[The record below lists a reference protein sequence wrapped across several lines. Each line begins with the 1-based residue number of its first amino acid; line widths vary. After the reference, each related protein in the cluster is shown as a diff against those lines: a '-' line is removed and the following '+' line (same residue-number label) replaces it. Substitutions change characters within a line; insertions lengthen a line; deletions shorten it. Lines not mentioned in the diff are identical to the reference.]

1 MWQNVQA
8 PGNEQAPLFQ
18 ETHILLTV
26 SGCITRLGWVVAGWG
41 DLFGATTACRLATEP
56 GTAQIYQT
64 IRNIGQGQDGFQG
77 VTGGLRA
84 RPANQCPNQGCPAPH
99 QDRHNSYQR
108 ACIYDFPRIIYVWLW
123 LYTQGCNLKRII
135 AQSMFIVN
143 KPPPFFFLAL
153 LTDLCCCNIVNGCY
167 RYMGYL
173 LALEATATSR
183 GPAPFVPAILLK
195 PTAWKITWSVT
206 RTSALLS
213 TN

>member
-26 SGCITRLGWVVAGWG
+26 SGCITCLGWVVAGWG
-41 DLFGATTACRLATEP
+41 DLFGATTACWLATEP

-143 KPPPFFFLAL
+143 KPPPPLLLFFSFVDRSML
-153 LTDLCCCNIVNGCY
+153 LQYCQ
-167 RYMGYL
+167 
-173 LALEATATSR
+173 
-183 GPAPFVPAILLK
+183 
-195 PTAWKITWSVT
+195 W
-206 RTSALLS
+206 LLS
-213 TN
+213 VYGIPPGIGGHSNQ